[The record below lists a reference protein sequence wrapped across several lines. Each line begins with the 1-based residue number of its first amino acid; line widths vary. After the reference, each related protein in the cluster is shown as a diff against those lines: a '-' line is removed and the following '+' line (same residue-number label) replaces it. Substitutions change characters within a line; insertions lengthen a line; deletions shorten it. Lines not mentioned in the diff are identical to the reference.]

1 MKENI
6 LLVYGG
12 NSVEHEISIVTAL
25 QVKERYN
32 GRYNLILCYLKNNRF
47 YIDKKL
53 NRLSFY
59 KKRNCKLKHEIFFK
73 RDTLYIKHNLR
84 KIKFNGVMLTVHGYN
99 CEDGTIYSFFKSL
112 NIPIISEN
120 LYSAVIGQ
128 DKVLSKKLANV
139 DTLPYALYDDS
150 FDSLKIKY
158 PLIIKPTRLGS
169 SVGINVINNKEELQ
183 EKINEIKY

>member
-59 KKRNCKLKHEIFFK
+59 KKRNCKLKH
-73 RDTLYIKHNLR
+73 
-84 KIKFNGVMLTVHGYN
+84 
-99 CEDGTIYSFFKSL
+99 
-112 NIPIISEN
+112 
-120 LYSAVIGQ
+120 
-128 DKVLSKKLANV
+128 
-139 DTLPYALYDDS
+139 
-150 FDSLKIKY
+150 
-158 PLIIKPTRLGS
+158 
-169 SVGINVINNKEELQ
+169 
-183 EKINEIKY
+183 